1 MTESRGPD
9 FREHDPRGPDP
20 HGPDPHGLEATL
32 AWSRGALAIE
42 LDIALPPR
50 GITALFGPSG
60 AGKTSCLRAIAG
72 LDRDSQGRVSLGNEV
87 WQDSARRVFV
97 PPHRRRLGYVTQEA
111 SLFVH
116 RSVAGNLDYGY
127 RRAGR
132 PAHIDRDALVD
143 QFGLRPLLGRRV
155 DTLSGGER
163 QRVAIVR
170 ALLSDPSLLL
180 FDEPLSALD
189 ATSRNDLLG
198 RLENLH
204 AGLAV
209 PMIYVSHAIDEVARL
224 ADHLVLLDAGHV
236 VAQGPLQATL
246 ARLDL
251 SATLA
256 EAVGVVI
263 EGTVV
268 GHDMHD
274 HLTELAFTGGTLFV
288 PRHGDPAGRQL
299 RCRIGAR
306 DVVLTHERQEGS
318 SALNQIRARVIAV
331 ADADHPSQCLVQL
344 DAGGSVLLARI
355 TRRSWHTLALAPGSE
370 VWAQVKAVAL
380 GA

>member
-1 MTESRGPD
+1 MDSGGLE
-9 FREHDPRGPDP
+9 PRG
-20 HGPDPHGLEATL
+20 LQAAL
-32 AWSRGALAIE
+32 AWKRGELAIRI
-42 LDIALPPR
+42 DIALPSR

-60 AGKTSCLRAIAG
+60 AGKTSCLRVLAG
-72 LDRDSQGRVSLGNEV
+72 LDRDGQGTLSLGDEV
-87 WQDSARRVFV
+87 WQDSARRVFM

-111 SLFVH
+111 SLFMH

-132 PAHIDRDALVD
+132 PAHIDRDGLID
-143 QFGLRPLLGRRV
+143 QFGLRPLLARRV
-155 DTLSGGER
+155 DALSGGER

-170 ALLSDPSLLL
+170 ALLSDPALLL

-189 ATSRNDLLG
+189 AGARNDLLG

-204 AGLAV
+204 AALAV

-224 ADHLVLLDAGHV
+224 ADHLILLDAGRV
-236 VAQGPLQATL
+236 VAQGGLQETL

-251 SATLA
+251 PAVMA
-256 EAVGVVI
+256 EAVGAVI

-268 GHDMHD
+268 RHDAHD
-274 HLTELAFTGGTLFV
+274 HLTELGFAGGSLFV
-288 PRHGDPAGRQL
+288 PHRGDAVGQRL

-306 DVVLTHERQEGS
+306 DVVLSRECQPGS
-318 SALNQIRARVIAV
+318 SALNQIRARVIAM

-355 TRRSWHTLALAPGSE
+355 TRRSWRALALAPGAE

>member
-1 MTESRGPD
+1 MTEQRVPNPRKRD
-9 FREHDPRGPDP
+9 DPRG
-20 HGPDPHGLEATL
+20 LEAALT
-32 AWSRGALAIE
+32 WRRGELVIE
-42 LDIALPPR
+42 LDIALPSR
-50 GITALFGPSG
+50 GISALFGPSG

-72 LDRDSQGRVSLGNEV
+72 LDRGSEGRVSLGDEV
-87 WQDSARRVFV
+87 WQDSSRRVLV

-127 RRAGR
+127 HRAGR
-132 PAHIDRDALVD
+132 PKHIDRDALID
-143 QFGLRPLLGRRV
+143 QFGLRALLGRSV
-155 DTLSGGER
+155 GALSGGER

-189 ATSRNDLLG
+189 ATARNDLLG
-198 RLENLH
+198 RLEALH
-204 AGLAV
+204 AALAV

-236 VAQGPLQATL
+236 VAQGTLQATL
-246 ARLDL
+246 TRLDL
-251 SATLA
+251 PAALA
-256 EAVGVVI
+256 EAVGAVI

-268 GHDMHD
+268 GHDARD
-274 HLTELAFTGGTLFV
+274 HLTEVAFAGGTLFV
-288 PRHGDPAGRQL
+288 PRRRDVVGQRL

-306 DVVLTHERQEGS
+306 DVVLTHERQMGS
-318 SALNQIRARVIAV
+318 SALNQIRARVIAM

-355 TRRSWHTLALAPGSE
+355 TLRSWHALALKPGSE

>member
-1 MTESRGPD
+1 MAEPQGPNLSE
-9 FREHDPRGPDP
+9 RSDPRG
-20 HGPDPHGLEATL
+20 LEAAL
-32 AWSRGALAIE
+32 AWRRGELAIK
-42 LDIALPPR
+42 LDIVLPPR

-60 AGKTSCLRAIAG
+60 SGKTSCLRAIAG
-72 LDRDSQGRVSLGNEV
+72 LDRDSVGTVSLGDEM
-87 WQDSARRVFV
+87 WQDSARQVFV
-97 PPHRRRLGYVTQEA
+97 PPHQRRLGYVTQEA

-127 RRAGR
+127 RRAGQ
-132 PAHIDRDALVD
+132 PKHIDRDALID
-143 QFGLRPLLGRRV
+143 QFGLRALLGRRV
-155 DTLSGGER
+155 DALSGGER

-189 ATSRNDLLG
+189 ATARNDLLG
-198 RLENLH
+198 RLETLH
-204 AGLAV
+204 ATLAV

-236 VAQGPLQATL
+236 VAQGTLQETL
-246 ARLDL
+246 TRLDL
-251 SATLA
+251 PVTLA
-256 EAVGVVI
+256 EAVGAVI

-268 GHDMHD
+268 GHDAND
-274 HLTELAFTGGTLFV
+274 HLTELVFAGGTLFV
-288 PRHGDPAGRQL
+288 PRRSDVVGQRL

-306 DVVLTHERQEGS
+306 DVVLTHERQTGS
-318 SALNQIRARVIAV
+318 SALNQIHARVIAM
-331 ADADHPSQCLVQL
+331 ADADHPSQCLVRL

-355 TRRSWHTLALAPGSE
+355 TRRSWHALALLPGSE